1 MRSSVLPQFDE
12 ALRGSGL
19 QSMHIK
25 GRRLLP
31 IVQGG
36 MGVGVSAHRL
46 SSAVAHC
53 GAMGTIS
60 SIDLR
65 RLHPDLMHLTTHL
78 PYAPENKA
86 IIDQANVQSLKRE
99 ITMAKSLSNGFGMIA
114 VNIMRAVNE
123 YAAYVRC
130 ALESGADAIV
140 VGAGLPLDL
149 PDLAVDFPTVALI
162 PILSEARGIEIVI
175 KKWAKKHCTP
185 DAIVIEHPRFA
196 GGHLGASSI
205 EEINNPKYDF
215 EVVIP
220 QTLALLKTWGLE
232 GQVPLIAAGGINSY
246 EDIKRLQDLGAAGV
260 QLGTAF
266 AVTVECD
273 AHQHFK
279 EVLAHAKPEDIVE
292 FMSVAGLPAR
302 AVNTPWLKNYI
313 KVLPILQSH
322 AKKKERCTLGFNC
335 LKDCGLMQGNPN
347 VGQFCIDK
355 VLGSAVKGNTQKG
368 LFFRGSSAL
377 PFGHK
382 IRHVE
387 ELMMYLLHNPGDG
400 NAAHATVY

>member
-46 SSAVAHC
+46 SAAVAHC

-86 IIDQANVQSLKRE
+86 IIDQANVQALKRE
-99 ITMAKSLSNGFGMIA
+99 ITMAKSLSHGFGMIA

-149 PDLAVDFPTVALI
+149 PDLAADFPAVALI

-175 KKWAKKHCTP
+175 KKWAKKH
-185 DAIVIEHPRFA
+185 
-196 GGHLGASSI
+196 
-205 EEINNPKYDF
+205 
-215 EVVIP
+215 
-220 QTLALLKTWGLE
+220 
-232 GQVPLIAAGGINSY
+232 
-246 EDIKRLQDLGAAGV
+246 
-260 QLGTAF
+260 
-266 AVTVECD
+266 
-273 AHQHFK
+273 
-279 EVLAHAKPEDIVE
+279 
-292 FMSVAGLPAR
+292 
-302 AVNTPWLKNYI
+302 
-313 KVLPILQSH
+313 
-322 AKKKERCTLGFNC
+322 
-335 LKDCGLMQGNPN
+335 
-347 VGQFCIDK
+347 
-355 VLGSAVKGNTQKG
+355 
-368 LFFRGSSAL
+368 
-377 PFGHK
+377 
-382 IRHVE
+382 
-387 ELMMYLLHNPGDG
+387 
-400 NAAHATVY
+400 